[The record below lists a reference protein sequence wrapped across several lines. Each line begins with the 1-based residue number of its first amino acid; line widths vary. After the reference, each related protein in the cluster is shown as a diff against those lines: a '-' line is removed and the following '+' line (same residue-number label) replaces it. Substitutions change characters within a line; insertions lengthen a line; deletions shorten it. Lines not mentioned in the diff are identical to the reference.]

1 MDVLGVFLWSMGERL
16 YRTQILLR
24 PEQHSRLVRI
34 SREEGT
40 SISHVARTLI
50 DEALVAHP
58 IAAWAAREPTLGHLR
73 ALRESIQAANG
84 MITVDLVGEARAGS
98 STKESST
105 TRRWSCSME
114 RS

>member
-73 ALRESIQAANG
+73 ALRESIQATNG
-84 MITVDLVGEARAGS
+84 MITVDLVGEARDVR
-98 STKESST
+98 EQ
-105 TRRWSCSME
+105 E
-114 RS
+114 RP

>member
-1 MDVLGVFLWSMGERL
+1 MDVLGVFLWSMGERP

-73 ALRESIQAANG
+73 ALRESIQATKFLSGNP
-84 MITVDLVGEARAGS
+84 VLGEGGHQ
-98 STKESST
+98 
-105 TRRWSCSME
+105 E
-114 RS
+114 RL